1 MCAMWSPRVL
11 RRSRAVSII
20 IVIINWIKCQAAS
33 NQHVMRWKQSNK
45 IINKSLPK
53 SRMHIHMTNRTGRCV
68 HFRETEKPPSQF
80 YCSPLRKADQTSNVH
95 NESAGKISIVILLTL
110 LLLLPLAYRLSQK
123 KKTGVWSK
131 SHRHIRENYKRR
143 KMKLFQIE
151 CLSSVILPWMAS
163 QTFSVFWWCWQSHFS
178 WHNYYTFDD
187 DVLSVDLLGDGL
199 ERGWGCAVCVC
210 LWDDRALGHAAA
222 NRRAPQFAYANTAQ
236 SSYFFFY
243 ITFVW

>member
-110 LLLLPLAYRLSQK
+110 LLLLPLAYRLSPK
-123 KKTGVWSK
+123 KKPESGPKAIAIFAKITNDAKRNCFK
-131 SHRHIRENYKRR
+131 SNACRVSFFHGWHRKHSAY
-143 KMKLFQIE
+143 
-151 CLSSVILPWMAS
+151 
-163 QTFSVFWWCWQSHFS
+163 
-178 WHNYYTFDD
+178 FDD
-187 DVLSVDLLGDGL
+187 VDKVISVDTIIIHLMMMSFQLI
-199 ERGWGCAVCVC
+199 
-210 LWDDRALGHAAA
+210 
-222 NRRAPQFAYANTAQ
+222 Y
-236 SSYFFFY
+236 
-243 ITFVW
+243 

>member
-68 HFRETEKPPSQF
+68 HFRETEKPPSRF

-143 KMKLFQIE
+143 KKKLFSNRMLVE
-151 CLSSVILPWMAS
+151 CHSSMDGIANIQRILMMLTKSFQLTQLLYIW
-163 QTFSVFWWCWQSHFS
+163 WWCPFS
-178 WHNYYTFDD
+178 WFIRRRAGKRMR
-187 DVLSVDLLGDGL
+187 V
-199 ERGWGCAVCVC
+199 CCVCVSV
-210 LWDDRALGHAAA
+210 
-222 NRRAPQFAYANTAQ
+222 RR
-236 SSYFFFY
+236 
-243 ITFVW
+243 